1 MLRVGFSVAF
11 AAEHDL
17 IIQISCACRQ
27 QKSEFDV
34 IFGFFFMGLL

>member
-17 IIQISCACRQ
+17 IIQTSCRQ
-27 QKSEFDV
+27 QNSEFDV
-34 IFGFFFMGLL
+34 IFGFFFIGLL